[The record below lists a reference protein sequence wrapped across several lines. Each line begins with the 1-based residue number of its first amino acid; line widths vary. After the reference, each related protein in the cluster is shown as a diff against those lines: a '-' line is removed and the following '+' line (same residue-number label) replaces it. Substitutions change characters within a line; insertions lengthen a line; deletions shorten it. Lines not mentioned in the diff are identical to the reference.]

1 MFQSPS
7 QMRTEFEAAPLQ
19 FEEESQDAE
28 PFSQGYVVTEVE
40 EHEQDPENLQ
50 DVDAYTMSR
59 SISVE
64 PHHFTVEESFT
75 DHEPDDRGMSIDV
88 VTVDEEMEDD
98 RMMPGEGELGM
109 DIRQEE
115 VAAQDS
121 LSPRE
126 EGAEDTRK
134 LTPSLGSPR
143 TEEVDG
149 QTLVEEPQITV
160 QQNGNGGSNIPLPV
174 LADPTVHD
182 LFPSGHPTISF
193 PASLLKAPHMRQE
206 SSLFTPL
213 SEAPSAVTTPHS
225 VDYSLPADPESIEV
239 AKTEKADAEN
249 TINGQSQATRD
260 GSAEAAEDPVLEAGQ
275 AEVMD
280 VSVDADKEIGNS
292 ALVIQQDSHTVT
304 DAAATELNQ
313 LTPIEEIS
321 SSTANEPY
329 EGDIIYATLPDEVT
343 AIAPDLDGAAPLDS
357 AQIED
362 HVVEN
367 ESQANGTDLTLVH
380 EEDHLRE
387 DSSTATAYPTKMTL
401 AASATPVLE
410 FDPYPYSLSTPGE
423 RLDPME
429 QEEASVSSASTG
441 GKDSED
447 RTEGEDA
454 TSAVTSQEND
464 TGDMD
469 EMQLQYPIE
478 PDVKATPDIQLE
490 AVDAQDGEMDA
501 TEAFNGVG
509 DAEGM
514 DLHPITESDVKDIQ
528 LETDLLDG
536 EVDAVEALDTTADE
550 VANAVDGEVDA
561 IEASDAAD
569 DISEESETDAHGD
582 EDPDYEDS
590 SSSVGGE
597 QDENDIE
604 EAPAADAPAMA
615 PFSLAVQNDAEEA
628 PEEHQPSQ
636 EIDESIR
643 EPVEAST
650 VSIDVDATPE
660 EITGVPGEENGL
672 VGEKKDVEVSDEV
685 SSSIPDPKTEPS
697 PQLALEPVEAVNSEE
712 GIVGT
717 ITPPQA
723 ESPPAES
730 ASLKRKRE
738 HSLKESTSNIG
749 KMAESRLTRRYS
761 LKSNGKGKAKEE
773 YFDDTSSNSSA
784 SSAARLLDP
793 GSRGTSRASS
803 VASVRSTKSSV
814 VVTGSSPSLPRVNSI
829 IKAARPPP
837 KLPSPKV
844 LSLPPP
850 APPPPQLMHAH
861 SHNRAVRPP
870 TFSRHTTH
878 QGLLQRT
885 PSRASVNEDTPIAS
899 TSSMSTPAPPR
910 RSTPAANSPVTRS
923 NCRYH
928 KISLPEDD
936 ETKTGPRVFFVV
948 PGCSLGDSELM
959 KEEDIQDMG
968 DATMEDAERMINDL
982 DSLHFNSYLIGIL
995 RHLVGVDILREQ
1007 EVYYLPRPGEER
1019 LRKPVGRDRSKLRVS
1034 SGGSFASDGAMS
1046 PVMRSPASVSSRPP
1060 TSIAGSSSTA
1070 SVKTTTRRPKKSDRG
1085 SPTPSWGV
1093 PSQGDVTDDESP
1105 AAKRVRAAEAEGVA
1119 AAASG
1124 SPLRTRRS
1132 KRIDKEAAEY
1142 KPDVLEAVEESSD
1155 EDADNGRRKKKK
1167 RGVKRGRQSEAVAA
1181 QEGGVG
1187 DDRKTKKLKT
1197 RESVG
1202 GS

>member
-1 MFQSPS
+1 
-7 QMRTEFEAAPLQ
+7 
-19 FEEESQDAE
+19 
-28 PFSQGYVVTEVE
+28 
-40 EHEQDPENLQ
+40 
-50 DVDAYTMSR
+50 
-59 SISVE
+59 
-64 PHHFTVEESFT
+64 
-75 DHEPDDRGMSIDV
+75 
-88 VTVDEEMEDD
+88 
-98 RMMPGEGELGM
+98 
-109 DIRQEE
+109 
-115 VAAQDS
+115 VAAIIERLRR
-121 LSPRE
+121 LS
-126 EGAEDTRK
+126 
-134 LTPSLGSPR
+134 
-143 TEEVDG
+143 
-149 QTLVEEPQITV
+149 
-160 QQNGNGGSNIPLPV
+160 
-174 LADPTVHD
+174 
-182 LFPSGHPTISF
+182 
-193 PASLLKAPHMRQE
+193 
-206 SSLFTPL
+206 
-213 SEAPSAVTTPHS
+213 
-225 VDYSLPADPESIEV
+225 
-239 AKTEKADAEN
+239 
-249 TINGQSQATRD
+249 
-260 GSAEAAEDPVLEAGQ
+260 
-275 AEVMD
+275 
-280 VSVDADKEIGNS
+280 
-292 ALVIQQDSHTVT
+292 
-304 DAAATELNQ
+304 Q

-343 AIAPDLDGAAPLDS
+343 AIAPDLDGAAPPDS

-469 EMQLQYPIE
+469 EIELQYPIE

-514 DLHPITESDVKDIQ
+514 DLHKITESDVKDIQ

-536 EVDAVEALDTTADE
+536 EVDAVEALDTTADVQLG

-597 QDENDIE
+597 QEENDIE

-615 PFSLAVQNDAEEA
+615 PFSLAVQNDVEEA
-628 PEEHQPSQ
+628 PEEHQYVFFSCLMLSDQ
-636 EIDESIR
+636 H
-643 EPVEAST
+643 A
-650 VSIDVDATPE
+650 
-660 EITGVPGEENGL
+660 GL
-672 VGEKKDVEVSDEV
+672 VKRSTKAFASLWKPPLCRLMSMPHRKKLQAFLGKKMVWWVKRKMSKFPGKLNFICLFQ
-685 SSSIPDPKTEPS
+685 SHSNSSYSSIPDPKTEPS
-697 PQLALEPVEAVNSEE
+697 PQLALEPVEAVNLEE
-712 GIVGT
+712 GIDGT

-936 ETKTGPRVFFVV
+936 ENKTGPRVFFVV

-1155 EDADNGRRKKKK
+1155 EDEDNGRRKKKK
-1167 RGVKRGRQSEAVAA
+1167 RGVKRGRQSEAVSA